1 MNCVELQ
8 HMDKFCIRVSTAWN
22 LAIMG
27 FGLPQKREKEKKN
40 GSLIVCVTSPF
51 LLFLLSAFEVCHTD
65 ANSLGDRR
73 LVRVFQASRGK
84 REASEGR
91 EKREQIG
98 ICRPKERLCG
108 RLATQ
113 VTDIK
118 GAFHLG
124 KKPGNFGGSKSG
136 ISDWQNV
143 VPFVR
148 KPRYVAVPDRFSYR
162 GPGTGTNY
170 EKRVNGTRDSFR
182 KFKPGK
188 RAHLF
193 RFFLGI
199 FQWEE
204 PTKRVPFTAEPEI
217 PKF

>member
-1 MNCVELQ
+1 M
-8 HMDKFCIRVSTAWN
+8 
-22 LAIMG
+22 
-27 FGLPQKREKEKKN
+27 
-40 GSLIVCVTSPF
+40 
-51 LLFLLSAFEVCHTD
+51 
-65 ANSLGDRR
+65 ANTR
-73 LVRVFQASRGK
+73 
-84 REASEGR
+84 
-91 EKREQIG
+91 
-98 ICRPKERLCG
+98 
-108 RLATQ
+108 
-113 VTDIK
+113 

-143 VPFVR
+143 VPFGR

-199 FQWEE
+199 F
-204 PTKRVPFTAEPEI
+204 
-217 PKF
+217 

>member
-1 MNCVELQ
+1 MRL
-8 HMDKFCIRVSTAWN
+8 
-22 LAIMG
+22 L
-27 FGLPQKREKEKKN
+27 
-40 GSLIVCVTSPF
+40 SLSPLSPF
-51 LLFLLSAFEVCHTD
+51 PFEVCHTD
-65 ANSLGDRR
+65 TDSLGNRR

-108 RLATQ
+108 SLATQ

-143 VPFVR
+143 VPFGR
-148 KPRYVAVPDRFSYR
+148 KHRYVAVLNR

-170 EKRVNGTRDSFR
+170 EKGKWNTTFR
-182 KFKPGK
+182 S
-188 RAHLF
+188 
-193 RFFLGI
+193 
-199 FQWEE
+199 
-204 PTKRVPFTAEPEI
+204 EI
-217 PKF
+217 PTGKTGPPF